1 MQTAVLPAE
10 LPSLS
15 TSLGTRRLARLH
27 MEPEPEP
34 EPEPQPQLELK
45 LRTPYPADVI
55 APDELQAA
63 VQQLFDVFD
72 VDSSATLTMDEYSMF
87 CLATEGVDCDE
98 ERWRSHCQALSA
110 DPAIGLHCFQF
121 AKLYVDEQFARH
133 FGKLALDMPRA
144 GLVPPPALLRAS
156 ASGEQTGNVWQFE
169 SSEGWT
175 SFGIEDQR
183 QLEAALSKGELNPEF
198 GGRQFDLQNMAQT
211 NIKTNRSRNLRRVP
225 SSATPRATVAAA
237 SDVETAEITV
247 PGIRMHNGQFWMDG
261 TLELFPT
268 RLVFTPDQSLVRFFS
283 QRSLRACRLSC
294 LTRQHH
300 SALTAVRR
308 H

>member
-1 MQTAVLPAE
+1 MEVCPFALRLVRFRGSMQAVLAAE

-110 DPAIGLHCFQF
+110 DPAIGLHCERR
-121 AKLYVDEQFARH
+121 ALVKLLPSAWSFCWRSETISPSDRCTTAAPAACLVVRPAPPH
-133 FGKLALDMPRA
+133 RA
-144 GLVPPPALLRAS
+144 A
-156 ASGEQTGNVWQFE
+156 
-169 SSEGWT
+169 
-175 SFGIEDQR
+175 
-183 QLEAALSKGELNPEF
+183 
-198 GGRQFDLQNMAQT
+198 
-211 NIKTNRSRNLRRVP
+211 
-225 SSATPRATVAAA
+225 
-237 SDVETAEITV
+237 
-247 PGIRMHNGQFWMDG
+247 
-261 TLELFPT
+261 
-268 RLVFTPDQSLVRFFS
+268 
-283 QRSLRACRLSC
+283 
-294 LTRQHH
+294 
-300 SALTAVRR
+300 
-308 H
+308 